1 MHKAKWVKFK
11 SKVCMEMC
19 KLSITSTSF
28 LLEDVISGTVIIF
41 ASYQSMCSDSVER
54 SLNVQNDRG

>member
-1 MHKAKWVKFK
+1 
-11 SKVCMEMC
+11 MEMC